1 MGSSESLQ
9 PLKEVLQNDF
19 EVYMYTFNSHGRK
32 EISQEDF
39 TISNFADEVIVF
51 LKENS
56 LDKIAI
62 FGYSMGGY
70 VGLYL
75 AKNFPKKVEKLYI
88 LATKLNWTIDGS
100 KKEALML
107 NPEKIK
113 AKIPKYALAL
123 EQLHGSNWETLM
135 EKTAQMMLNLGVNPP
150 LKELDFEKIEVPTLI
165 SVGDNDTMVSV
176 EESLIV
182 HQKIKNCKLYVMPNT
197 IHPIEKVDVK
207 EVARQIKNFIKPNPC
222 YLISC
227 I

>member
-1 MGSSESLQ
+1 
-9 PLKEVLQNDF
+9 
-19 EVYMYTFNSHGRK
+19 
-32 EISQEDF
+32 
-39 TISNFADEVIVF
+39 
-51 LKENS
+51 
-56 LDKIAI
+56 
-62 FGYSMGGY
+62 
-70 VGLYL
+70 
-75 AKNFPKKVEKLYI
+75 
-88 LATKLNWTIDGS
+88 
-100 KKEALML
+100 ML

-207 EVARQIKNFIKPNPC
+207 EVARQIKNFIK
-222 YLISC
+222 I
-227 I
+227 